1 MDPALLRTFNV
12 AKGDILCA
20 TPFHKQQYVAAGTS
34 TGTVM
39 LFPNSSNLRY
49 RRLVGHRGPVTCL
62 SVSRSPEYL
71 ATGSDDATVR
81 LWRVQG
87 TDETCLT
94 LDPSDGP
101 IKSLAL
107 SANADRLIVTGKMQ
121 NPSLWDPFD
130 QSVIQTFERHT
141 ESINAVAVN
150 TETSIA
156 VTACV
161 DGGVR
166 LFDIRSGSEVRKID
180 TFSAINAISL
190 AADGNKLAVGTAS
203 GNIMTCDLGLGHILM
218 SSRVHSGE
226 VRAVSIHPSG
236 QFVVSGGDDTSVII
250 TSGDSLEPLYTLTV
264 HKDRVVDVRFS
275 SDGETFTSCGDDHRV
290 MYWASPDP
298 NAKPEEEEVLSD
310 ANEEEDEVPVAKEP
324 PVPQPEEQTSV
335 VQDDSINISA
345 YLQSP
350 SPLKI
355 TTSAKESRTQ
365 ASMSQTMSAA
375 TKPSTS
381 LSTESSDEM
390 VITPRKSKRTK
401 TIISVI
407 QGPPSPTKGGEEG
420 KFMEMLADASA
431 QIEEIGRQLYK
442 MGQHM
447 QQVDEKIKQLEQVH
461 ASRSTSRASTRRSV
475 RSIRH

>member
-20 TPFHKQQYVAAGTS
+20 SPFHKQQYVAAGTS

-62 SVSRSPEYL
+62 AVSRSPEYL
-71 ATGSDDATVR
+71 ATGSEDATVR

-87 TDETCLT
+87 QDETCLT
-94 LDPSDGP
+94 LDPNDGA

-107 SANADRLIVTGKMQ
+107 STNADRLIVTGKNQ

-130 QSVIQTFERHT
+130 QSVIHTFERHS
-141 ESINAVAVN
+141 ESINAVAIS
-150 TETSIA
+150 TETSVG

-161 DGGVR
+161 DGSVR
-166 LFDIRSGSEVRKID
+166 VFDVRSGEAVRKID

-190 AADGNKLAVGTAS
+190 AADGNKMAVGTAS
-203 GNIMTCDLGLGHILM
+203 GSLLTCDLGLGHIMM
-218 SSRVHSGE
+218 SARVHNGE
-226 VRAVSIHPSG
+226 VRSVAIHPSG
-236 QFVVSGGDDTSVII
+236 QFLVSGGDDTSVII
-250 TSGDSLEPLYTLTV
+250 SSGDSLEALYTLTV
-264 HKDRVVDVRFS
+264 HQDKVVDVRFS
-275 SDGETFTSCGDDHRV
+275 GDGETFTSCGEDHRV
-290 MYWASPDP
+290 MFWASPDP
-298 NAKPEEEEVLSD
+298 NAKPEEEEVVEERD
-310 ANEEEDEVPVAKEP
+310 EEEEAPVAKEP
-324 PVPQPEEQTSV
+324 PVPQPDAAPEEPTAAEDETV
-335 VQDDSINISA
+335 NLSA

-355 TTSAKESRTQ
+355 TSPRENRTQ
-365 ASMSQTMSAA
+365 TSISQGTNR

-381 LSTESSDEM
+381 LSTESSDEV
-390 VITPRKSKRTK
+390 VITPRRPKRTK

-407 QGPPSPTKGGEEG
+407 QGPPSPSKGGDDE
-420 KFMEMLADASA
+420 KFMSMLEEASA

-447 QQVDEKIKQLEQVH
+447 LLVDQKIAQLEAVH
-461 ASRSTSRASTRRSV
+461 QSRSPSRASRRSV
-475 RSIRH
+475 RSITRR